1 VKICQI
7 NCVYGVGSTGRI
19 ERDIHLALLASG
31 QESVVLN
38 PLKNQYTFDSSVRTF
53 SNKFLSYASAIYR
66 RGLGRQFDGALIQTT
81 KLLRMLEQEN
91 PDVVHL
97 HCINGNN
104 INIYRLLEH
113 LAYKQIKTVL
123 TLHAEFMYT
132 GGCGHAFD
140 CEKWKTGCG
149 KCPIL
154 KEATQSI
161 FFDGTKRT
169 WKKMKQCY
177 EEFQTGQLFITAVS
191 PWLLQRAQQS
201 PLLSSFPMK
210 TVMNCLD
217 TEVFYRRDAVS
228 LREELGLS
236 TQEKVVFHA
245 TASFNPYENNLKGG
259 KYILAL
265 AERLKDRN
273 IRLIVAANYCNV
285 KELPANVLF
294 VGRIAN
300 AEKLAEYYSLA
311 EVTVIVSCRETFSMV
326 TAESLSCGTPVVGFQ
341 AGGPESIA
349 LSEYTEFV
357 SYGDIEALVEACER
371 WMNNTC
377 DRQRIAE
384 TAKQLYSK
392 DRILG
397 EYLSVYKRLKK

>member
-1 VKICQI
+1 MRICQI

-31 QESVVLN
+31 KESVVLN
-38 PLKNQYTFDSSVRTF
+38 PLKNQYTHDPNIRTF
-53 SNKFLSYASAIYR
+53 SNKFLSYVSAIYR

-81 KLLRMLEQEN
+81 KLLRMLEQEK
-91 PDVVHL
+91 PDIVHL

-104 INIYRLLEH
+104 INIYRLLKY
-113 LAYKQIKTVL
+113 LAYKQIKTIL

-132 GGCGHAFD
+132 GGCGHALD

-154 KEATQSI
+154 KEATQS
-161 FFDGTKRT
+161 FYFDGTKRT
-169 WKKMKQCY
+169 WRKLKQCY
-177 EEFQTGQLFITAVS
+177 GAFRTGQLSITTVS

-201 PLLSSFPMK
+201 PLLSRFPMK
-210 TVMNCLD
+210 TVMNCVD
-217 TEVFYRRDAVS
+217 TEIFYRRDAVS

-236 TQEKVVFHA
+236 TQEKVIFHA
-245 TASFNPYENNLKGG
+245 TASFNPNENNLKGG
-259 KYILAL
+259 KHILAL
-265 AERLKDRN
+265 AQRLKDRN
-273 IRLIVAANYCNV
+273 IRLIVAANYCNLE
-285 KELPANVLF
+285 ELPANVLF

-300 AEKLAEYYSLA
+300 AEKLAEYYSIA
-311 EVTVIVSCRETFSMV
+311 DVTVIVSRRETFSMV
-326 TAESLSCGTPVVGFQ
+326 TAESLSCGTPVVGFR

-349 LSEYTEFV
+349 PSEYTDFV
-357 SYGDIEALVEACER
+357 SYGDIEALVEACKK

-384 TAKQLYSK
+384 IAKHLYSK
-392 DRILG
+392 DRTLS
-397 EYLSVYKRLKK
+397 EYLSVYER